1 MGKDTSGS
9 TAKLGTALN
18 RLAAA
23 RAGRAR
29 PATGFVSQPEPRTIG
44 SFAKGR
50 QLIQGNFLFAGF
62 LIEGPGVNIWDLP
75 MPDPAF
81 EEALQGCGWLDDLA
95 AVGDREAR
103 IRAQDWVFGWID
115 RFGGGKGPGWTPD
128 LTGRRLI
135 RWINHAILLLNGRER
150 DDSDRFFRT
159 LGQQTIFLSKR
170 WTSTAPG
177 LPRFEA
183 LTGLIYAGLALTG
196 MERHAAPAIEALT
209 KECEAQIDAEGGL
222 PTRCPE
228 ELLEVLTLLNWANEA
243 LITAGRT
250 PPGALR
256 DAISRIAP
264 TLRALRH
271 SDGALARFHGGGRGL
286 EGRLDAALS
295 ATGIRGVRREP
306 MAMGFVRMQGG
317 RSSLIIDA
325 ARPPQGLDSANAHA
339 STLAFELTSSR
350 RPMIVNCGSG
360 AHFGRDWH
368 RAGRATAS
376 HSTLSIYG
384 YSSSRLGPER
394 LFGRAPRAYLDKTPK
409 DVWAR
414 TDDATESGMIFG
426 HDGYTET
433 HGMTHIRELDLS
445 TDGRELRGRDTL
457 GAMTPQDIARFEQIF
472 EREGLR
478 GIPFDIRFHLH
489 PDCDATLDMGGT
501 AISVAL
507 RSGEIWVFRH
517 DGVAD
522 LALEPSVYLE
532 KGRIRPRASLQI
544 VLSSKV
550 LDRAC
555 QIGWTFS
562 QARDNPS
569 AIVAP

>member
-1 MGKDTSGS
+1 MGRDISGS
-9 TAKLGTALN
+9 TARLGTALN

-23 RAGRAR
+23 RAGRSR

-62 LIEGPGVNIWDLP
+62 LIQGPGVAIWDLP

-95 AVGDREAR
+95 ALSDREAR
-103 IRAQDWVFGWID
+103 LRAQDWVFGWID
-115 RFGGGKGPGWTPD
+115 RFGAGHGPGWTPD
-128 LTGRRLI
+128 LTGRRVI
-135 RWINHAILLLNGRER
+135 RWINHAILLLNGRDR
-150 DDSDRFFRT
+150 ADSDRFFRA

-170 WTSTAPG
+170 WASAAPG

-183 LTGLIYAGLALTG
+183 LTGLIFAGLALTG
-196 MERHAAPAIEALT
+196 MERYAEPAISALMG
-209 KECEAQIDAEGGL
+209 ECARQVDSEGGIA
-222 PTRCPE
+222 TRNPE
-228 ELLEVLTLLNWANEA
+228 ELLEVLTLLTWAAEA
-243 LITAGRT
+243 LQIAGRT
-250 PPGALR
+250 PPAPLLE
-256 DAISRIAP
+256 AIARIAP
-264 TLRALRH
+264 TLRSLRH
-271 SDGALARFHGGGRGL
+271 TDGGLARFHGGGGGK
-286 EGRLDAALS
+286 EGHLDAALS

-306 MAMGFVRMQGG
+306 VAMGFVRMQGG

-325 ARPPQGLDSANAHA
+325 ARPPRGAASANAHA
-339 STLAFELTSSR
+339 STLAFELTSGR

-360 AHFGRDWH
+360 AQFGRDWH

-376 HSTLSIYG
+376 HSTLSIHG

-394 LFGRAPRAYLDKTPK
+394 LFGRAPRAFLDKTPPN
-409 DVWAR
+409 VWIR
-414 TDDATESGMIFG
+414 PDDSSETGMIFG
-426 HDGYTET
+426 HDGYAET

-445 TDGRELRGRDTL
+445 VDGRELRGRDTL
-457 GAMTPQDIARFEQIF
+457 GAMTTGDIARFNQIF
-472 EREGLR
+472 EHEGLR

-489 PDCDATLDMGGT
+489 PDCDATLDMGGH
-501 AISVAL
+501 AVSVAL

-532 KGRIRPRASLQI
+532 KGRIRPRPSLQI
-544 VLSSKV
+544 VLSSRV
-550 LDRAC
+550 LDRMC

-562 QARDNPS
+562 QARDNPT
-569 AIVAP
+569 AIHAP